1 MVASLE
7 NCSFLAF
14 YKPLSVFFIE
24 KEGFRAAYHY
34 RITKP
39 CSTDL
44 GRCRTAAVPYTVDLV
59 DLTIFKFDFSGSSR
73 SIRLM
78 GNIDFHI
85 YLAPFFFHPYTS

>member
-7 NCSFLAF
+7 SCSFLAF

-24 KEGFRAAYHY
+24 KEGFRTAYHH
-34 RITKP
+34 RVTKP

-44 GRCRTAAVPYTVDLV
+44 RRCGSATILYTVDLV

-85 YLAPFFFHPYTS
+85 YPVYPQKL

>member
-7 NCSFLAF
+7 SGSVFAF
-14 YKPLSVFFIE
+14 HKPLSVFFIK
-24 KEGFRAAYHY
+24 KESFCAAYQY
-34 RITKP
+34 RVTKS
-39 CSTDL
+39 CAADL
-44 GRCRTAAVPYTVDLV
+44 RRCGSATILYTVDLV

-85 YLAPFFFHPYTS
+85 YLASFFFHFYTS